1 MKTLLLSQGDLVIGP
16 AGHAT
21 VTGSSKVRQDLAL
34 ALGEDYGHD
43 RFHPEWGSVVT
54 RFVGAPIT
62 AETEMAVYSE
72 VSRVLGAYIGA
83 QRAGLERDSLS
94 NSSSRYTTADVV
106 QQVQSIRA
114 DVRTDTI
121 EIVVSLLTAN
131 GESLAIKRTVGL

>member
-1 MKTLLLSQGDLVIGP
+1 MRTLLLSQGDLVVGP

-72 VSRVLGAYIGA
+72 VSRVLGQYISA
-83 QRAGLERDSLS
+83 QRSGMQRDSLNDS
-94 NSSSRYTTADVV
+94 RTRYTTADVV
-106 QQVQSIRA
+106 QQVQAIKA
-114 DVRTDTI
+114 TVRQDTI
-121 EIVVSLLTAN
+121 EVIVSLLTAS
-131 GESLAIKRTVGL
+131 GESIAIKRTVGL

>member
-43 RFHPEWGSVVT
+43 HFHPEWGSVVT

-72 VSRVLGAYIGA
+72 VSRVLAIYIGT
-83 QRAGLERDSLS
+83 QRANLERDSLS
-94 NSSSRYTTADVV
+94 SSSSRYSTADIV
-106 QQVQSIRA
+106 QQVQAINA
-114 DVRTDTI
+114 KVLLDTI
-121 EIVVSLLTAN
+121 EITVSLLTAS